1 MNDYE
6 EKKRDAEM
14 LIRDLIKK
22 VSPKSKQRVA
32 DILTGVALAERPSEE
47 ESPYPS
53 RLPARCG

>member
-32 DILTGVALAERPSEE
+32 DILTGVALAERPLEE
-47 ESPYPS
+47 DSPYPS